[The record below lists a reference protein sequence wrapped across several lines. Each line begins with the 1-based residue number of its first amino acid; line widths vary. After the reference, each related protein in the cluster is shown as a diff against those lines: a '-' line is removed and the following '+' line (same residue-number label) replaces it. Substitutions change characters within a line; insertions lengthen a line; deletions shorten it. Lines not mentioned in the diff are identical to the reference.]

1 LFGHTTTISLV
12 LGGGGARGLAHIGVI
27 QWLLENGY
35 AIRSIAGASM
45 GALVGGIYAA
55 GKLGVYADWV
65 CTLERLDV
73 LRLLDPSF
81 GRAGLFKG
89 DRLMAVLRKLI
100 GDCSIQELPMPYTA
114 VATDL
119 DSGREVWLR
128 EGRLF
133 DAIRAS
139 IAVPLIFTPFV
150 HHGRRLVDGGLVN
163 PIPVDA
169 ALEAG
174 TDLTVAVDLS
184 ARRES
189 GLAAPAS
196 QPPRGNVPRSSI
208 FDVALAS
215 MDTMQNAIARLKVA
229 ACAPDITVEI
239 PRNACGFHEFWRA
252 AEIIAL
258 GRERAAQAF
267 AASDNAEREKRPSER
282 LIASGQLPE
291 PVAASAKS

>member
-1 LFGHTTTISLV
+1 VSGQAATTISLV
-12 LGGGGARGLAHIGVI
+12 LGSGGARGLAHIGVI
-27 QWLLENGY
+27 HWLVENGY
-35 AIRSIAGASM
+35 RIRSIAGASM

-55 GKLGVYADWV
+55 GKLATYADWV
-65 CTLERLDV
+65 CTLDRLDV

-89 DRLMAVLRKLI
+89 DRLIAVLRKLI

-114 VATDL
+114 VATEL
-119 DSGREVWLR
+119 ESGREVWLR

-139 IAVPLIFTPFV
+139 IAVPLLFTPFE
-150 HHGRRLVDGGLVN
+150 HRGRRLVDGGLVN

-169 ALEAG
+169 ISEEE
-174 TDLTVAVDLS
+174 TDLTVAVNLS
-184 ARRES
+184 ARREAS
-189 GLAAPAS
+189 LAAPAS
-196 QPPRGNVPRSSI
+196 ERPPGSGAHPRGI

-215 MDTMQNAIARLKVA
+215 MDTMQSAIARLKVA

-239 PRNACGFHEFWRA
+239 PRNACAFHEFWRA
-252 AEIIAL
+252 AELIAL

-267 AASDNAEREKRPSER
+267 ATGEKARAEKKPLEHLLR
-282 LIASGQLPE
+282 L
-291 PVAASAKS
+291 

>member
-1 LFGHTTTISLV
+1 LSGHTTTVSLV
-12 LGGGGARGLAHIGVI
+12 LGSGGARGLAHIGVI
-27 QWLLENGY
+27 HWLLENGY
-35 AIRSIAGASM
+35 RIRSIAGASM

-55 GKLGVYADWV
+55 GKLSVYADWV

-89 DRLMAVLRKLI
+89 DRLIAVLRKLI
-100 GDCSIQELPMPYTA
+100 GDCSIQELAMPYTA

-139 IAVPLIFTPFV
+139 IAVPLIFTPFENG
-150 HHGRRLVDGGLVN
+150 GRRLVDGGLVN

-169 ALEAG
+169 TLKDD

-184 ARRES
+184 ARCET

-196 QPPRGNVPRSSI
+196 EPAPRGSVHRRGI

-215 MDTMQNAIARLKVA
+215 MDTMQNAIARLKLA

-239 PRNACGFHEFWRA
+239 PRNACAFHEFWRA

-267 AASDNAEREKRPSER
+267 ARARKRGEKEPSEHLLR
-282 LIASGQLPE
+282 L
-291 PVAASAKS
+291 

>member
-1 LFGHTTTISLV
+1 VPGHATTVSLV
-12 LGGGGARGLAHIGVI
+12 LGSGGARGLAHIGVI
-27 QWLLENGY
+27 HWLVENGY
-35 AIRSIAGASM
+35 RIRSIAGASM

-55 GKLGVYADWV
+55 GKLEIYADWV
-65 CTLERLDV
+65 CTLERLHV

-81 GRAGLFKG
+81 GRTGLFKG

-114 VATDL
+114 VATEL
-119 DSGREVWLR
+119 ESGREVWLR

-139 IAVPLIFTPFV
+139 IAVPLLFTPFE
-150 HHGRRLVDGGLVN
+150 HRGRRLVDGGLVN

-169 ALEAG
+169 IFEAE

-184 ARRES
+184 TRREA
-189 GLAAPAS
+189 GLAALANER
-196 QPPRGNVPRSSI
+196 PPRGSVHPRGI
-208 FDVALAS
+208 FDLALAS
-215 MDTMQNAIARLKVA
+215 MDTMQSAIARLKVA

-239 PRNACGFHEFWRA
+239 PRNACAFHEFWRA
-252 AEIIAL
+252 AELIAL

-267 AASDNAEREKRPSER
+267 ATGEKARAETKPAEHLLR
-282 LIASGQLPE
+282 L
-291 PVAASAKS
+291 